1 MTCWVTKANFARQQ
15 QVQASTV
22 SRWVRLPD
30 GPLVDALDP
39 RGDKI
44 DVDHPKVKAF
54 LESQQRKADR
64 RTITSRRAQE
74 EDFDDGI
81 PDGMPSAGAS
91 PSFADSELMQHLTVA
106 EIANRFGGL
115 TMFTEYVKTYN
126 VLQDARKKELAN
138 LKTDGTLVSRDL
150 VRAAVLT
157 HVDRL
162 HRRLLTDFAE
172 SITRLIYGHCN
183 AGDALEVAKSTV
195 RESIGHVLGES
206 IERTIKGFTE
216 LNQDGIAND
225 DPDSE
230 TLESGDSVDEEPS

>member
-1 MTCWVTKANFARQQ
+1 MPCWVTKANFARQQ
-15 QVQASTV
+15 QVPANTV
-22 SRWVRLPD
+22 SRWVRIPD

-44 DVDHPKVKAF
+44 DVDHPCVRRF
-54 LESQQRKADR
+54 LESQERKADR
-64 RTITSRRAQE
+64 RTIASRRAAE
-74 EDFDDGI
+74 EGEDDGI
-81 PDGMPSAGAS
+81 PDGLPGGAS

-106 EIANRFGGL
+106 EVATRFGGL
-115 TMFTEYVKTYN
+115 PMFTEYVKTYN

-157 HVDRL
+157 HIDRL

-172 SITRLIYGHCN
+172 TITRLIYGHCN
-183 AGDALEVAKSTV
+183 AGDAVEVAKLTV
-195 RESIGHVLGES
+195 RDRIGHVLGES

-225 DPDSE
+225 DPDSA

>member
-15 QVQASTV
+15 QVPANTV
-22 SRWVRLPD
+22 SRWVRIPD

-44 DVDHPKVKAF
+44 DADHPCVKRF
-54 LESQQRKADR
+54 LESQERKADR
-64 RTITSRRAQE
+64 RTIASRRAAE
-74 EDFDDGI
+74 EDDDDGI
-81 PDGMPSAGAS
+81 PDGLPGGAS

-106 EIANRFGGL
+106 EVATRFGGL
-115 TMFTEYVKTYN
+115 PMFTEYVKTYN

-172 SITRLIYGHCN
+172 TITRLIYGHCN
-183 AGDALEVAKSTV
+183 AGDALEIAKLTV
-195 RESIGHVLGES
+195 RDRIGHVLGES

-216 LNQDGIAND
+216 LNQDGVAND
-225 DPDSE
+225 DPDPA
-230 TLESGDSVDEEPS
+230 TLESGDSVDQEPS

>member
-15 QVQASTV
+15 QVQPSTV
-22 SRWVRLPD
+22 TRWARIPD
-30 GPLVDALDP
+30 GPLVDALDA

-44 DVDHPKVKAF
+44 DVDHPCVKRF
-54 LESQQRKADR
+54 LESQERKADR
-64 RTITSRRAQE
+64 RTITSRRSAE
-74 EDFDDGI
+74 EDDDGI
-81 PDGMPSAGAS
+81 QDGLPGAGAS
-91 PSFADSELMQHLTVA
+91 PSFADAELIQHLTVGEVA
-106 EIANRFGGL
+106 TRFGGL
-115 TMFTEYVKTYN
+115 PMFTEYVKTYN

-138 LKTDGTLVSRDL
+138 LKTEGTLVSREL

-183 AGDALEVAKSTV
+183 AGDALEVAKLTV
-195 RESIGHVLGES
+195 RDRIGHVLGES
-206 IERTIKGFTE
+206 IERAIKGFTE

-230 TLESGDSVDEEPS
+230 SLESGPSVEQESG